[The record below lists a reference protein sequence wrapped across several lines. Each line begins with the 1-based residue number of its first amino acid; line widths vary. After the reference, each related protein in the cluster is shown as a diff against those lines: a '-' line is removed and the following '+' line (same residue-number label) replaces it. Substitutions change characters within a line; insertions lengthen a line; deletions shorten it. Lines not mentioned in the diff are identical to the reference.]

1 MFIPTSLTGKTAN
14 LALLTFS
21 VSVKVVWPLGFEAVR
36 LYLFSSDVR
45 LLLPSSDEDASAHK
59 KTSTY
64 IHQRDIHN
72 ISPSNEALISD

>member
-59 KTSTY
+59 KQAHMSIKVTYVTSRLLTK
-64 IHQRDIHN
+64 R
-72 ISPSNEALISD
+72 